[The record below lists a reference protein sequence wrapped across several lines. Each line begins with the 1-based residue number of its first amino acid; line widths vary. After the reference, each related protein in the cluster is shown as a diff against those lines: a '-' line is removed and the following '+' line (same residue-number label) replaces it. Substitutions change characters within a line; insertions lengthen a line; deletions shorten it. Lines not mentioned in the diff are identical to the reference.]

1 MRNPTPS
8 ETARLQSNGYV
19 STLIS
24 NGENFISE
32 KGPTRKMKKIN
43 RKYLLKVSSKPSR
56 HLYVQIQQWQYQKNV

>member
-32 KGPTRKMKKIN
+32 KGPTGKMKKIN
-43 RKYLLKVSSKPSR
+43 RKYLL
-56 HLYVQIQQWQYQKNV
+56 